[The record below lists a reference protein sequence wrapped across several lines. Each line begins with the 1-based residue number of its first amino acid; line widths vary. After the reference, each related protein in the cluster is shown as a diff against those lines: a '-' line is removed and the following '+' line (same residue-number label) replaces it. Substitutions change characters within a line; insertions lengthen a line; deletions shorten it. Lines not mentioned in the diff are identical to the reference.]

1 MKDLRSYHNAQG
13 AAALSALLA
22 DPAHFIT
29 VETAPA
35 STSTGGTLSSAA
47 PGAHSS
53 SGPTSTLSTAP
64 PGTGAG
70 GGGGEIAITITGPAA
85 TGSAVDFTE
94 LDARRIRLTD
104 PPEQPVPVFTLLSQQ
119 ICTPGNLTVISA
131 QAKGG
136 KSAIVGAMIASTV
149 TAEAPKAEAEEDEK
163 DEVPGCGTECD
174 LLGFTAAAPAGRAVV
189 LFDTEQSPYDAWSLV
204 HRAALRA
211 RASGMPEHF
220 RGYSLADVCT
230 EKRRA
235 YLAAEMQRAHAECGG
250 IHSVFIDGVADLC
263 KSPNDDIEAFALV
276 EHLAQLAIAYACPII
291 VVLHENPSGFETGK
305 TRGHLGSQL
314 ERKAESNLRIAKD
327 AKTGAST
334 IFSERCR
341 HACISRDDA
350 LRFAWSTPEG
360 MHVTV
365 EPETKES
372 KAETARK
379 TEQPECQAVFAGHV
393 GEMCYSDLKQ
403 LIITRAHL
411 SESSAK
417 RRIKQ
422 WLSMGMIKQG
432 TLGSYYR
439 T

>member
-29 VETAPA
+29 VDPAPA
-35 STSTGGTLSSAA
+35 S
-47 PGAHSS
+47 
-53 SGPTSTLSTAP
+53 TSTLSTAP
-64 PGTGAG
+64 PGAGA
-70 GGGGEIAITITGPAA
+70 GGGEIAITISGPAA

-136 KSAIVGAMIASTV
+136 KSAIVGAMIASTLA
-149 TAEAPKAEAEEDEK
+149 AEAPKTNAEEDEK
-163 DEVPGCGTECD
+163 DEVPAWGTECD

-189 LFDTEQSPYDAWSLV
+189 LFDTEQSPFDAWSLV

-211 RASGMPEHF
+211 HASSMPDHF
-220 RGYSLADVCT
+220 RGYSLADVST

-276 EHLAQLAIAYACPII
+276 EHLAQLAITYACPII

-393 GEMCYSDLKQ
+393 GQMPYRELKQ
-403 LIITRAHL
+403 RIMENVHVAEPT
-411 SESSAK
+411 AK
-417 RRIKQ
+417 RRIKL
-422 WLSMGMIKQG
+422 WLSLGLIKQG
-432 TLGSYYR
+432 STGCYLR
-439 T
+439 A

>member
-1 MKDLRSYHNAQG
+1 MKDLRSYHNAFG
-13 AAALSALLA
+13 AEALA
-22 DPAHFIT
+22 DLVSDPANYT
-29 VETAPA
+29 VVDCP
-35 STSTGGTLSSAA
+35 GSA
-47 PGAHSS
+47 
-53 SGPTSTLSTAP
+53 STLSTAP
-64 PGTGAG
+64 PGTGA
-70 GGGGEIAITITGPAA
+70 GGGEIAITITGPAA

-94 LDARRIRLTD
+94 LDARRIRLAS
-104 PPEQPVPVFTLLSQQ
+104 PPPQPVPVFTLLSQQ

-149 TAEAPKAEAEEDEK
+149 HEPPPADADDDIPAWEP
-163 DEVPGCGTECD
+163 ECD
-174 LLGFTAAAPAGRAVV
+174 LLGFTAAAHAGRAVV

-204 HRAALRA
+204 NRAALRA
-211 RASGMPEHF
+211 HVSSMPDHF
-220 RGYSLADVCT
+220 RGYSLADVST

-235 YLAAEMQRAHAECGG
+235 YLAAEMQRAHEECGG

-276 EHLAQLAIAYACPII
+276 EHLALLAITYACPII

-327 AKTGAST
+327 NRGVPLV
-334 IFSERCR
+334 FSERCR
-341 HACISRDDA
+341 HACIPRENG
-350 LRFAWSTPEG
+350 LRFEWSGPEG

-372 KAETARK
+372 KVEAARK
-379 TEQPECQAVFAGHV
+379 TEQPECQAVFAGQV
-393 GEMCYSDLKQ
+393 GEVSYTDLVQ

-411 SESSAK
+411 SVATAK
-417 RRIKQ
+417 RRIPK
-422 WLSMGMIKQG
+422 WLSIGLLKHG
-432 TLGSYYR
+432 PTGGYYR
-439 T
+439 A

>member
-1 MKDLRSYHNAQG
+1 MKDLRSYHNAFG
-13 AAALSALLA
+13 AQALA
-22 DPAHFIT
+22 DLVSDPANYT
-29 VETAPA
+29 VVDN
-35 STSTGGTLSSAA
+35 
-47 PGAHSS
+47 
-53 SGPTSTLSTAP
+53 TSTLSTSP
-64 PGTGAG
+64 PGTGA
-70 GGGGEIAITITGPAA
+70 GGGEIAITITGPAA

-94 LDARRIRLTD
+94 LDARRIRLAS
-104 PPEQPVPVFTLLSQQ
+104 PPPQPVPVFTLLSQQ

-149 TAEAPKAEAEEDEK
+149 TVPAPADADDDLPDWK
-163 DEVPGCGTECD
+163 PECD

-204 HRAALRA
+204 NRAALRA
-211 RASGMPEHF
+211 HASSMPDHF
-220 RGYSLADVCT
+220 RGYSLADVST

-235 YLAAEMQRAHAECGG
+235 YLAAEMQRAHEECGG

-276 EHLAQLAIAYACPII
+276 EHLAQLAITYACPII

-327 AKTGAST
+327 TRGVPLV
-334 IFSERCR
+334 FSERCR
-341 HACISRDDA
+341 HACIPRENG
-350 LRFAWSTPEG
+350 LRFEWSAPEG

-365 EPETKES
+365 EAETKES
-372 KAETARK
+372 KAEAARQ
-379 TEQPECQAVFAGHV
+379 TEGLECQAVFAGHL
-393 GEMCYSDLKQ
+393 GEISYTDLKER
-403 LIITRAHL
+403 IMTRAHL
-411 SESSAK
+411 AERSAK

-422 WLSMGMIKQG
+422 WQGIGLIKQVA
-432 TLGSYYR
+432 TGSYLR
-439 T
+439 C

>member
-13 AAALSALLA
+13 AAALSSLLA
-22 DPAHFIT
+22 DPANFT
-29 VETAPA
+29 VVDSTATA
-35 STSTGGTLSSAA
+35 TATATATTSSAA
-47 PGAHSS
+47 ASS
-53 SGPTSTLSTAP
+53 SLGTAP
-64 PGTGAG
+64 PGAGAG
-70 GGGGEIAITITGPAA
+70 GGEIGITITGPAA
-85 TGSAVDFTE
+85 TATGSAVDLTE

-136 KSAIVGAMIASTV
+136 KSAIVGAMIASTLA
-149 TAEAPKAEAEEDEK
+149 AEAPKAETESETEAEDAT
-163 DEVPGCGTECD
+163 PGWGTECD

-211 RASGMPEHF
+211 RASSMPEHF
-220 RGYSLADVCT
+220 RGYSLADVST
-230 EKRRA
+230 ERRRA

-291 VVLHENPSGFETGK
+291 VVLHENPSGLETGK

-327 AKTGAST
+327 TKTGAST

-341 HACISRDDA
+341 HACIPRDNGP
-350 LRFAWSTPEG
+350 RFEWSTPEG

-372 KAETARK
+372 KAEAARK

-393 GEMCYSDLKQ
+393 GEISWTDLK
-403 LIITRAHL
+403 LRIITVAHL
-411 SESSAK
+411 SERSAK
-417 RRIKQ
+417 RRIQKWQ
-422 WLSMGMIKQG
+422 AIGLIKQG
-432 TLGSYYR
+432 TTGNYLR
-439 T
+439 C